1 MAGLILVGGLDH
13 RQKSRVRVVLARLGG
28 YIHIVLETL
37 NIEASVICSA
47 AEVTIDP
54 CLSG

>member
-1 MAGLILVGGLDH
+1 MKIPGQLSVQINN
-13 RQKSRVRVVLARLGG
+13 
-28 YIHIVLETL
+28 IVLETL

-54 CLSG
+54 